1 MVEKMVVYITLWNT
15 EPIKKHVKKITD
27 VQKVNGERLNR
38 EIMVYPN
45 DRISCNQ
52 QKPCYRQILN

>member
-1 MVEKMVVYITLWNT
+1 MVVCITLWNT